1 VNIRAQNKARDVTV
15 PDCGWQER
23 SGIGIIAE
31 FRPDAAA
38 QANRSTLT

>member
-15 PDCGWQER
+15 PDCDWQEG

-31 FRPDAAA
+31 SCPDAAA
-38 QANRSTLT
+38 QATKSM